1 MNRPTILPARCGHQ
15 HTVVRT
21 TYTCV
26 APPHAGQPDKHMYVQ
41 LDDTGQPA
49 RVIH

>member
-15 HTVVRT
+15 HTVIRT

-26 APPHAGQPDKHMYVQ
+26 AKPHGDDGKHMYVQ